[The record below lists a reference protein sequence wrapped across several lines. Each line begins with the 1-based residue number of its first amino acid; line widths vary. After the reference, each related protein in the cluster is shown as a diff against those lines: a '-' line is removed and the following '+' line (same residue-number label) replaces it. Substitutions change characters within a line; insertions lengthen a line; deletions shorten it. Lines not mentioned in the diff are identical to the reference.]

1 MAHRLILASAS
12 PARLSSL
19 RNAGLDPEVIVS
31 GIDEDTIHD
40 DRPDL
45 LARALAEAKGS
56 AVLER
61 VEGDVV
67 LVACDSLLE
76 FEGRAYGKP
85 GTPEQAVAHWCR
97 IRGGQGVLH
106 TGHFVVVRHGDREVR
121 QSRIASTVVKFGD
134 LTDEE
139 IEAYVATGEPLVV
152 AGGFTIDGFGGA
164 FITAVEGDP
173 HNVIGISLPL
183 LRQMVLDLGV
193 PWQSLWRPGLIKRL

>member
-31 GIDEDTIHD
+31 GIDEDSIHD

-45 LARALAEAKGS
+45 LARVLAEAKGA
-56 AVLER
+56 AVLEQ
-61 VEGDVV
+61 VQGDVV
-67 LVACDSLLE
+67 LVACDSVLE
-76 FEGRAYGKP
+76 FEGRAHGKP
-85 GTPEQAVAHWCR
+85 GTPEHALAQWHR

-106 TGHFVVVRHGDREVR
+106 TGHFVVVRRGDRLVE
-121 QSRIASTVVKFGD
+121 QSRIASTIVKFGD
-134 LTDEE
+134 LTEEE
-139 IEAYVATGEPLVV
+139 IRAYVATGEPLVV

-164 FITAVEGDP
+164 FITGVEGDP

-183 LRQMVLDLGV
+183 LRQMLLDLGI
-193 PWQSLWRPGLIKRL
+193 PWQTLWRPGLSID

>member
-1 MAHRLILASAS
+1 MSHRLILASAS

-19 RNAGLDPEVIVS
+19 RSAGLDPEVIVS
-31 GIDEDTIHD
+31 GVDEEAIHD

-67 LVACDSLLE
+67 LVACDSVLE
-76 FEGRAYGKP
+76 FEGRAHGKP
-85 GTPEQAVAHWCR
+85 GSPEQAVAHWCR

-106 TGHFVVVRHGDREVR
+106 TGHFVVVRQGDREVS
-121 QSRIASTVVKFGD
+121 QSRIASTVVRFGD

-164 FITAVEGDP
+164 FITSVKGDP

-183 LRQMVLDLGV
+183 VRQMVLDLGV
-193 PWQSLWRPGLIKRL
+193 PWQSLWRPGLSIK